1 MGAKFSEAF
10 RLLGR
15 NLWLYAAIIL
25 TVWIPGNILIEYVV
39 GNAESAVP
47 MTFLV
52 SSWVSAIFGPIYVGA
67 LIFALFRIKSG
78 QPVTYGEAIAVGFK
92 KWGVFFLARLAAGIL
107 ILLGLALLIVP
118 GLILAVRYSLLDEA
132 VILENKGPLESKSR
146 SVELTAGRR
155 WKIFGAAALF
165 CIVYMFISVVMGA
178 IFGLAGLDSMLVNV
192 ILSCVLDII
201 SFVLYI
207 VMFLF
212 YWEATQDRRNAEP
225 AAGADSTPV
234 SAQL

>member
-1 MGAKFSEAF
+1 MGRRLPLDSRNGAFS
-10 RLLGR
+10 
-15 NLWLYAAIIL
+15 
-25 TVWIPGNILIEYVV
+25 
-39 GNAESAVP
+39 
-47 MTFLV
+47 
-52 SSWVSAIFGPIYVGA
+52 
-67 LIFALFRIKSG
+67 
-78 QPVTYGEAIAVGFK
+78 
-92 KWGVFFLARLAAGIL
+92 LARLAAGIL

-165 CIVYMFISVVMGA
+165 YIVYMFISVVMGA
-178 IFGLAGLDSMLVNV
+178 IFGLAGLDSMLPNV
-192 ILSCVLDII
+192 LLSCVLDII
-201 SFVLYI
+201 SCVLYI